1 VSVAAQGQHG
11 AGRGGENQDFDELH
25 LARKPFAAEMGEAR
39 PSFNRKR
46 KMPGR
51 RPPHLKPPAYLSKSP
66 PVPAP
71 DGDQGDTGQGS
82 PEAGGPK
89 GAEPTRYGDWEQKG
103 ICRDF

>member
-25 LARKPFAAEMGEAR
+25 LARRPFAAEMGEAR

-66 PVPAP
+66 PVPTP
-71 DGDQGDTGQGS
+71 DAGKGG